1 VYVNTT
7 HAYTTAEV
15 AGNTYAW
22 VVNGGLIQGPS
33 DSHEVTVIWGNTPGT
48 GTLVVTETITATGCY
63 VATETYN
70 VNISEWE
77 YPVYRVSGV
86 YAYYKLS
93 NPLPIDNVTVNLM
106 QGSTLLATAVTNSSG
121 YYEFL
126 NVPDGTYWVDAST
139 LKPHGGVNATDAGQV
154 NYWWTH
160 RTPIERVKWNAGNYY
175 GTDSFIN
182 ATDAGQIRGYFLNGA
197 PLSSQGYWTFWKQ
210 QDVSDANP
218 PTGLNS
224 FTVDGDNTTVNYYGL
239 CVADFNM
246 SYAMPAG
253 LKNSEGISSLDLVYG
268 EPVLAA
274 PGTVIELPFHVVDA
288 MNVGAISMILNF
300 PAEFASIEGVSLAEE
315 WMEAGMAPAEYNV
328 TDNELRIAWNDQLP
342 LELSE
347 SGELLKVRI
356 RLSSAFTSGN
366 TFAFSLVEDPLNE
379 LADALY
385 QPIENA
391 VLSTRT
397 IESSTTGTGDMNEDA
412 TSLTCYPNPF
422 FDMLNI
428 RYSLAH
434 DSQVWLEVVNM
445 YGERVT
451 VIVNESQPAGDYKVK
466 LDEVYLNPGIYTL
479 TLRAKSG
486 GNQYIRTT
494 KIVRGW

>member
-1 VYVNTT
+1 
-7 HAYTTAEV
+7 
-15 AGNTYAW
+15 
-22 VVNGGLIQGPS
+22 
-33 DSHEVTVIWGNTPGT
+33 
-48 GTLVVTETITATGCY
+48 
-63 VATETYN
+63 
-70 VNISEWE
+70 
-77 YPVYRVSGV
+77 
-86 YAYYKLS
+86 
-93 NPLPIDNVTVNLM
+93 
-106 QGSTLLATAVTNSSG
+106 
-121 YYEFL
+121 
-126 NVPDGTYWVDAST
+126 VPDGTYWVDAST